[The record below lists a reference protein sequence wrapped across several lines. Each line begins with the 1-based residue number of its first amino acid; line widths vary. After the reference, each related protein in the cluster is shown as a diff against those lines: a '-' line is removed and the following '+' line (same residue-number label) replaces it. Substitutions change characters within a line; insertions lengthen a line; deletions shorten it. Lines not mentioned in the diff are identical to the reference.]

1 MPSGV
6 IRGQKESPRCGAID
20 GASRKTQALFACKHC
35 GYIALADHV
44 GARNIA
50 RRASM
55 PGGLDSPGEGSVA
68 PLTATG
74 QVDMGSFGTG

>member
-1 MPSGV
+1 
-6 IRGQKESPRCGAID
+6 
-20 GASRKTQALFACKHC
+20 
-35 GYIALADHV
+35 
-44 GARNIA
+44 
-50 RRASM
+50 M